1 PQHSPIASMNV
12 LFYNTGLD
20 ENASCHLAF
29 GNAYPLCVQNGTSM
43 NPEELEGLGANLSL
57 LHVDFMI
64 GSDELDIDGITADGV
79 TEPVFRRGN
88 WA

>member
-1 PQHSPIASMNV
+1 
-12 LFYNTGLD
+12 
-20 ENASCHLAF
+20 
-29 GNAYPLCVQNGTSM
+29 M